1 MLYTCGTEMTR
12 TQGWSLLV
20 SSVTFREEEEIG
32 ASLYAVFLHVE
43 DTSGK
48 PSAEAEQVWVDAGI
62 QF

>member
-1 MLYTCGTEMTR
+1 MTR

-48 PSAEAEQVWVDAGI
+48 PSAEAKQVWVDAGI